1 MALQTRP
8 PTARPA
14 TVDVDALDALLPGW
28 DHADAYVVDGPAPD
42 DATTA
47 ARALFELSARGRG
60 VLGLR
65 DLLVRPFGLE
75 PALGPRDEVFPVL
88 HRDADRVVLGL
99 DDRHLDFRI
108 LVDVQPGQVRCTT
121 GIRRRPLGRA
131 YFAVVG
137 PFHRRIVPAMLE
149 RAARRGWTSRG

>member
-1 MALQTRP
+1 MHRTRRAP
-8 PTARPA
+8 AARPA
-14 TVDVDALDALLPGW
+14 TVDVEALDGLLPGW
-28 DHADAYVVDGPAPD
+28 DHADAYAVRPAPA
-42 DATTA
+42 DAPTA
-47 ARALFELSARGRG
+47 ARVLFDVTARGRV

-75 PALGPRDEVFPVL
+75 PALGTREEVFPVL
-88 HRDADRVVLGL
+88 HSGPGRVVLGL

-108 LVDVQPGQVRCTT
+108 LVDVRDGEVRCTSA
-121 GIRRRPLGRA
+121 IRRRPLGRA

-149 RAARRGWTSRG
+149 RAARHGWSGRG

>member
-1 MALQTRP
+1 MLF
-8 PTARPA
+8 
-14 TVDVDALDALLPGW
+14 DV
-28 DHADAYVVDGPAPD
+28 
-42 DATTA
+42 
-47 ARALFELSARGRG
+47 SARGRA

-75 PALGPRDEVFPVL
+75 PALGARDEVFPVL
-88 HRDADRVVLGL
+88 QSGADRVVLGL
-99 DDRHLDFRI
+99 DDRHLDVRI
-108 LVDVQPGQVRCTT
+108 LVDVRDGEVVCTSA
-121 GIRRRPLGRA
+121 IRRRPLGRA